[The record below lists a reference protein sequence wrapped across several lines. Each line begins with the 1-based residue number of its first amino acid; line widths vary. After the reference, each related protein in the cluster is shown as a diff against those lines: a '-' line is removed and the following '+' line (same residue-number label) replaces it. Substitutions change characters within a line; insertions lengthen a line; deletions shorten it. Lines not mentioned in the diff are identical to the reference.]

1 MSFNIVCYQNT
12 AEPNRVDKTSFLTSV
27 ETLKGTLREESSIM
41 TPSIIFQRTTIP
53 TYNYCYIST
62 FNGRYYFIKN
72 IESVANKLWRM
83 DLECDVLMTYK
94 TGILALSAV
103 VGRQEFDYNA
113 DLVDPQLPVE
123 KEPDVSFVAIA
134 SAAFNNTAT
143 TPLDDDSFILT
154 VIGDGDTS
162 PVIPPITP

>member
-1 MSFNIVCYQNT
+1 
-12 AEPNRVDKTSFLTSV
+12 
-27 ETLKGTLREESSIM
+27 
-41 TPSIIFQRTTIP
+41 
-53 TYNYCYIST
+53 
-62 FNGRYYFIKN
+62 
-72 IESVANKLWRM
+72 M